1 MSDSAMSKTLLV
13 MAGGTGGHVFPG
25 LAVAQALKEQNWH
38 IHWLGTAE
46 RMEADLVPKAGFEIS
61 FINIA
66 GVRGNGLLRLL
77 AAPFKIIKAVLQA
90 RRVIKQVNPDVVIG
104 MGGFASG
111 PGGVAAW
118 LMGKPLVL
126 HEQNAVPGMTN
137 KLLSRIASKVL
148 TGFDATFE
156 AQKGIRQPANLEGSQ
171 QEKYQW
177 VGNPVRAG
185 FADIKRSVPVE
196 QAMSHQTQQ
205 RLNILILGGSLGAKA
220 LNENVPLALAK
231 QKNINVCHQC
241 GKGHFAS
248 VTDLYQST
256 LGQSV
261 NWTVDEFV
269 DDMPKAYQWAD
280 LVICRAGA
288 LTVAEVAASGVAAIF
303 VPLPHA
309 VDDHQTKNAQTLVEK
324 GAAYLLTQTE
334 LVNGGLTPLLK
345 ACLAKPNMLVDVG
358 HKARSLA
365 KLDAVQRVT
374 HCCQLLAEKAQ

>member
-1 MSDSAMSKTLLV
+1 MSDSALSKTLLV

-25 LAVAQALKEQNWH
+25 LAVAQALREQHWH

-46 RMEADLVPKAGFEIS
+46 RMEAELVPKAGFDIS
-61 FINIA
+61 FIDIA

-77 AAPFKIIKAVLQA
+77 AAPFKIIKAVMQA
-90 RRVIKQVNPDVVIG
+90 RRVIKQINPDVVIG

-137 KLLSRIASKVL
+137 KLLSRIATKVL

-156 AQKGIRQPANLEGSQ
+156 AQKGARQLTNSAGNQ

-185 FADIKRSVPVE
+185 FAAIKRSVSVE
-196 QAMSHQTQQ
+196 QAVTHNSQQ
-205 RLNILILGGSLGAKA
+205 GLNILILGGSLGAKA
-220 LNENVPLALAK
+220 LNDNVPLALAK
-231 QKNINVCHQC
+231 QKNINVRHQS

-303 VPLPHA
+303 VPLPQA

-334 LVNGGLTPLLK
+334 LVNGELTPLLE
-345 ACLAKPNMLVDVG
+345 ACLAKPNMLIEVG
-358 HKARSLA
+358 HKARTLA

>member
-61 FINIA
+61 FIDIA

-156 AQKGIRQPANLEGSQ
+156 AQKGIRQPANQEGSQ

-185 FADIKRSVPVE
+185 FVEIKRSGSVE
-196 QAMSHQTQQ
+196 QAMIYEPQQ
-205 RLNILILGGSLGAKA
+205 VLNILILGGSLGAKA

-231 QKNINVCHQC
+231 QTNINVRHQC
-241 GKGHFAS
+241 GKGHFVS
-248 VTDLYQST
+248 VTDLYQSQ

-324 GAAYLLTQTE
+324 GAAYLLPQTE

-345 ACLAKPNMLVDVG
+345 ACLAKPNMLIDVG
-358 HKARSLA
+358 LKARSLA